1 MTTFGKAITTYVFTL
16 LFLSCLITI
25 AGLLATGFENSDGIG
40 VVLLILF
47 GTVLVVGLWSA
58 IPVFAIWVPTYFLL
72 KGFDVNETE
81 NAIFSAGLSATLGA
95 IISAWAYGSV
105 FGDLAGS
112 SDVSWARLL
121 IFGVSAMGIAF
132 LVWRRPANAD

>member
-25 AGLLATGFENSDGIG
+25 AGLLATRFENSDGIG

-47 GTVLVVGLWSA
+47 RTVLVIGLWSA
-58 IPVFAIWVPTYFLL
+58 IPVFAIWIPTYFLL

-95 IISAWAYGSV
+95 IISAWAYGNV

-112 SDVSWARLL
+112 SEVGRARLL
-121 IFGVSAMGIAF
+121 IIGVSAMVIAF